1 MDEVTDIVRK
11 KGSKKGSVSVS
22 PRDKGQNKRK
32 LGDPSIGNPVNAP
45 LSLTE
50 FPRYEFSPEKSQ
62 SSLCE
67 VKLEAGLDQPKE
79 GPETEAS
86 DPFDW
91 EDDPLACQLEKILL
105 SNLQEVFQNAIEK
118 LVELGYSEE
127 VAEKVVSRG
136 GLYFEGKDPTMN
148 IVKDT
153 LYFLEQGKDTSASRD
168 NKFDDVQQLVEY
180 TMLEIVG
187 VLREVR
193 PSLSAV
199 EAMWLLLICDLNV
212 PQAIALEGD
221 PFSGFGCKDVS
232 GESSSSSSIP
242 QFKSEAQSSG
252 TTLANPKEPN
262 FQKPSLLNAQNPLP
276 KTVKFGSFPN
286 LPNPKDLASER
297 VTPEKESTVSLSFTV
312 EKSFGTTEECVQ
324 PTEQSCTCEEKS
336 GAGRKGR
343 TKKELAALRHK
354 CIHMD
359 KSNKTYGS
367 KGSYRPGK
375 HSSFGGFVLEKK
387 LKPPSELAGVQMK
400 NVVSK
405 RGTEVGAEVPLA
417 DGSLPVSKTL
427 STLPA
432 TENAPT
438 STSPTAA
445 MKSNPKAQV
454 NTSKAPQI
462 PDYYAGIPYDKSL
475 GKYVPQDEKDELVLK
490 LVRRLQELQ
499 DELQC
504 WTEWANQ
511 KVMQAARRLGKDQAE
526 LKALRLEKEEAEEKK
541 KEKKILEENTTKR
554 LSEMENALGNATAEV
569 EIADST
575 LRRLEVQNS
584 VLKEELEAAKLR
596 ASESAANYQETV
608 EREQTTMKKVQSWE
622 GQKAALQEE
631 LGTKKEMVDELQK
644 ESGKAKNLYNKT
656 EARWKQERMEKEN
669 LLAQAASIR
678 QERERLEAQAT
689 AEEEM
694 IKQKAEGEVQKYKEE
709 IKKLEQK
716 LSQMKMEAD
725 SSAIAALRSGT
736 EASSSSTG
744 SSGVQAMQRNQNP
757 QGLKQERECA
767 MCLSEEKTVIF
778 LPCAHQLLCAKCNEL
793 HEKKGMIDCPACRAP
808 IMLRFNA
815 RFAHP

>member
-1 MDEVTDIVRK
+1 MHCTEYMGPIFTNFSVDCLRILLLICNLNKISICIFFNFVLFDFLDYIGFMSVDSTGDLTLVVQEMDEVTDIGRK
-11 KGSKKGSVSVS
+11 KGCKKGSVSVS
-22 PRDKGQNKRK
+22 PRDKGKNKRK
-32 LGDPSIGNPVNAP
+32 LGDPSIGNLVNAP

-50 FPRYEFSPEKSQ
+50 FPRYEFSPDISQ
-62 SSLCE
+62 SSPCE

-136 GLYFEGKDPTMN
+136 GLYFEGKDPMMN

-153 LYFLEQGKDTSASRD
+153 LYFLEQGKDTSASRSRD
-168 NKFDDVQQLVEY
+168 NKFDDFQQLVEY

-232 GESSSSSSIP
+232 GESSSIP

-252 TTLANPKEPN
+252 TTLPNPKEPN

-312 EKSFGTTEECVQ
+312 EKSFGTSEESVQ

-336 GAGRKGR
+336 GVGRKGR

-359 KSNKTYGS
+359 KSKKTYAS
-367 KGSYRPGK
+367 KGSYRHGK

-417 DGSLPVSKTL
+417 DGSLPVSKTP

-438 STSPTAA
+438 STLPTAE

-490 LVRRLQELQ
+490 LVPRLQELQ

-541 KEKKILEENTTKR
+541 KEKKILEESTTKR

-584 VLKEELEAAKLR
+584 VLKEELESAKLR

-608 EREQTTMKKVQSWE
+608 EREQTTLKKVQSWE

-631 LGTKKEMVDELQK
+631 LGTEKEMVAELQK
-644 ESGKAKNLYNKT
+644 ESGKAKNLYDKT
-656 EARWKQERMEKEN
+656 EVCSRT
-669 LLAQAASIR
+669 I
-678 QERERLEAQAT
+678 
-689 AEEEM
+689 
-694 IKQKAEGEVQKYKEE
+694 Y
-709 IKKLEQK
+709 
-716 LSQMKMEAD
+716 
-725 SSAIAALRSGT
+725 
-736 EASSSSTG
+736 
-744 SSGVQAMQRNQNP
+744 
-757 QGLKQERECA
+757 
-767 MCLSEEKTVIF
+767 
-778 LPCAHQLLCAKCNEL
+778 LLCVCVCVCVSLTAVVNSWISHANMVIIYSKIFAL
-793 HEKKGMIDCPACRAP
+793 HWHQVTLC
-808 IMLRFNA
+808 LFQTY
-815 RFAHP
+815 

>member
-1 MDEVTDIVRK
+1 MHCTEYMGPIFTNFSVDCLRILLLICNLNKISICIFFNFVLFDFLDYIGFMSVDSTGDLTLVVQEMDEVTDIGRK
-11 KGSKKGSVSVS
+11 KGCKKGSVSVS
-22 PRDKGQNKRK
+22 PRDKGKNKRK
-32 LGDPSIGNPVNAP
+32 LGDPSIGNLVNAP

-50 FPRYEFSPEKSQ
+50 FPRYEFSPDISQ
-62 SSLCE
+62 SSPCE
-67 VKLEAGLDQPKE
+67 VKLEAGLDQSKE

-136 GLYFEGKDPTMN
+136 GLYFEGKDPMMN

-153 LYFLEQGKDTSASRD
+153 LYFLEQGKDTSASRSRD
-168 NKFDDVQQLVEY
+168 NKFDDFQQLVEY

-232 GESSSSSSIP
+232 GESSSIP

-252 TTLANPKEPN
+252 TTLPNPKEPN

-336 GAGRKGR
+336 GVGRKGR

-359 KSNKTYGS
+359 KSKKTYGS
-367 KGSYRPGK
+367 KGSYRHGK

-417 DGSLPVSKTL
+417 DGSLPVSKTP

-438 STSPTAA
+438 STLPTAE

-490 LVRRLQELQ
+490 LVPRLQELQ

-541 KEKKILEENTTKR
+541 KEKKILEESTTKR

-584 VLKEELEAAKLR
+584 VLKEELESAKLR

-608 EREQTTMKKVQSWE
+608 EREQTTLKKVQSWE

-631 LGTKKEMVDELQK
+631 LGTEKEMVAELQK
-644 ESGKAKNLYNKT
+644 ESGKAKNLYDKT
-656 EARWKQERMEKEN
+656 EVCSRTIY
-669 LLAQAASIR
+669 LLC
-678 QERERLEAQAT
+678 
-689 AEEEM
+689 
-694 IKQKAEGEVQKYKEE
+694 VCVCVC
-709 IKKLEQK
+709 
-716 LSQMKMEAD
+716 
-725 SSAIAALRSGT
+725 IAY
-736 EASSSSTG
+736 
-744 SSGVQAMQRNQNP
+744 SSGELMDITCKY
-757 QGLKQERECA
+757 GYYILKNI
-767 MCLSEEKTVIF
+767 CLA
-778 LPCAHQLLCAKCNEL
+778 L
-793 HEKKGMIDCPACRAP
+793 AP
-808 IMLRFNA
+808 SHTLSLSNILGRS
-815 RFAHP
+815 